1 MANIREYFRN
11 KEKRDKEQKPLR
23 ISYREKIKS
32 HKFTVFY
39 RVTLVLLLLAAIGA
53 VVFIQW
59 KNKVYTESIELS
71 NVEIKIPSDAQ
82 MMPFASNLLTYSKDG
97 ISCMDTKG
105 NAVWNQT
112 FEMQNPMVDINQSV
126 VAVGDYNGREIY
138 VMNTESLLGRITT
151 NRPPLHSD

>member
-11 KEKRDKEQKPLR
+11 KEKRDKEQRPLR

-59 KNKVYTESIELS
+59 KNKVLYGEHRTF
-71 NVEIKIPSDAQ
+71 KR
-82 MMPFASNLLTYSKDG
+82 
-97 ISCMDTKG
+97 G
-105 NAVWNQT
+105 NQ
-112 FEMQNPMVDINQSV
+112 DSV
-126 VAVGDYNGREIY
+126 RRTG
-138 VMNTESLLGRITT
+138 
-151 NRPPLHSD
+151 